1 MKYTLLLISTL
12 FLFHSNLLAKKSLY
26 PKKID
31 GFVFIPSGSFMPQ
44 GTTYSIHAMFMSDHE
59 VTNGEY
65 LNFLNDLSLQN
76 RLEDFKT
83 AMPDTAAWNLPGTYL
98 NPYVDYYLR
107 HPAYADYPVVNISVE
122 GAKLYCIWLGEKLSV
137 LYENDRFK
145 KMRLP
150 TTHEWMYA
158 ASGGMQ
164 NAVYSWGSPF
174 VRNADGEMQG
184 NFLVLGD
191 ESIGAIDSGYQV
203 VLDANIYGVAGNL
216 SDYADVTAPSKSY
229 EPNAYGLY
237 NMSGNVA
244 EVVQNFIP
252 HDSSIT
258 INNFAAMGGSWRS
271 PGYDVRITS
280 KSSFTKANPTVGFR
294 PCFTF
299 QSE

>member
-12 FLFHSNLLAKKSLY
+12 LLFHSNLLAKKSLY
-26 PKKID
+26 PKKIE
-31 GFVFIPSGSFMPQ
+31 GFVFVPSGSFKSES
-44 GTTYSIHAMFMSDHE
+44 TYYSVHSLFMSDHE
-59 VTNGEY
+59 VTNREY
-65 LNFLNDLSLQN
+65 LEFMHSLAIQN
-76 RLEDFKT
+76 RAAELKA
-83 AMPDTAAWNLPGTYL
+83 AMPDTAGWNLSGTYL
-98 NPYVDYYLR
+98 NPYVNYYLR
-107 HPAYADYPVVNISVE
+107 HPAYADYPVVNISAE
-122 GAKLYCIWLGEKLSV
+122 GANLYCIWLGEKLSAQ
-137 LYENDRFK
+137 YENERFK
-145 KMRLP
+145 AMRLP
-150 TTHEWMYA
+150 TVHEWMYA
-158 ASGGMQ
+158 ATGGLE
-164 NAVYSWGSPF
+164 NAVYSWGTPY
-174 VRNADGEMQG
+174 VRNGSGEIQG

-191 ESIGAIDSGYQV
+191 ESITYTDSNYQLVPGANS
-203 VLDANIYGVAGNL
+203 YGIAGNL

-229 EPNAYGLY
+229 KPNAYGLY

-244 EVVQNFIP
+244 ELVQNFIP